1 MKCIAGIGKLCLTNY
16 NLGYAFANGIFVLAE
31 GLDVF
36 RPDPIA
42 TVWRMIPSGNL
53 SFTKR
58 TLVGWMSGS

>member
-1 MKCIAGIGKLCLTNY
+1 MLTERVV
-16 NLGYAFANGIFVLAE
+16 VLAE

-36 RPDPIA
+36 RPGASA
-42 TVWRMIPSGNL
+42 TGGNMNPTDNL